1 MVLTIIILMQAQ
13 AAKVSWLMWAAAG
26 LFFLAGLALLIYLM
40 TSGKKTGET
49 DDLEEESGGGLLS
62 KDKLI
67 DQTGEKKSPA
77 QEARTPVKEE
87 IAEAN
92 QPGPLF
98 SEADFSKNTEQQT
111 APAKSVTP
119 AIAKQE
125 ISSPSLPQ
133 KSPVAESQPV
143 DTSSE
148 PETEPVPDAPIIQQN
163 PALEIQEVLT
173 APETPVYED
182 SGTQVLT
189 SQKAAPPVE
198 QPVIPFVAPEEEI
211 FSPQEEA
218 LRWQKEHSTIEL
230 SSLTADSTARV
241 DAPASQQRL
250 EQSAKP
256 RREPFEPPTIEPLAP
271 RQTATQELSSQ
282 SHLSTVDEQRD
293 ARTTTLSSQ
302 TSQKQAVISS
312 PPQIPSKPS
321 TASPAD
327 SGTIPLSS
335 AQTSFTSASRTKSQA
350 APLWET
356 QGAGTGS
363 MQRKP
368 AGSVLGL
375 PAEASDAPLI
385 IGQPALARKDASIG
399 ALSNYGK
406 DLDASET
413 GRGGAITL
421 FAAVLLIAAA
431 VLVYFF
437 VPAVRSRAD
446 ALVARIRGQQ
456 TATAPVEKPKA
467 QIYPSINPEVS
478 KNLVKARGAIV
489 NISEENLED
498 LSVEVSL
505 DRGEGTTAEVRTIA
519 VKPNLLVPRQQGIY
533 EFEYEGGKTTGFSRY
548 RVTKLLSKTG
558 EVKFKTPNQ

>member
-49 DDLEEESGGGLLS
+49 DDLEEESGGSLLS

-77 QEARTPVKEE
+77 QEARTPVKKE
-87 IAEAN
+87 ITEAN
-92 QPGPLF
+92 QPGSLF

-111 APAKSVTP
+111 APAKSVAS
-119 AIAKQE
+119 AIAEQE

-133 KSPVAESQPV
+133 KSPEAESQPV
-143 DTSSE
+143 DTFSE

-163 PALEIQEVLT
+163 PALEIQEVLA

-198 QPVIPFVAPEEEI
+198 QPVIPVVVPEEEI

-218 LRWQKEHSTIEL
+218 LLWQKEHSTIEL
-230 SSLTADSTARV
+230 SSLAADSTARV

-271 RQTATQELSSQ
+271 KQTATQELSSQ
-282 SHLSTVDEQRD
+282 PHLSIVDEQRD

-312 PPQIPSKPS
+312 PPQISPKPS

-335 AQTSFTSASRTKSQA
+335 AQTSVTSAPRTKSQA

-375 PAEASDAPLI
+375 PAETSDAPLI

-421 FAAVLLIAAA
+421 FTAVLLIAAA